1 MERQFNSRS
10 VLLAMQE
17 FNRSQPV
24 CRRPGLP
31 PPPLFMRSN
40 EMCASTVVKHFIMN
54 TERNS
59 PTLAAQSLLE
69 IRATRHLLPSNQC
82 AVDKRAS
89 GAEGGM
95 AWRRVKSSIPPDPN
109 SVSPVEHLLRSV
121 KITWPFFLVKGKAQG
136 GRKVLY
142 WYALT

>member
-1 MERQFNSRS
+1 M
-10 VLLAMQE
+10 
-17 FNRSQPV
+17 
-24 CRRPGLP
+24 
-31 PPPLFMRSN
+31 
-40 EMCASTVVKHFIMN
+40 
-54 TERNS
+54 
-59 PTLAAQSLLE
+59 E
-69 IRATRHLLPSNQC
+69 IRATRDLLPSNQC

-95 AWRRVKSSIPPDPN
+95 ACVASNRFTVLDPN